1 MAIRYKVLGQK
12 SVTADT
18 EWNLYT
24 VNGTKDAVVSSIVV
38 ANRDPDNAAK
48 YRIAV
53 RQDNATL
60 TNDMY
65 IAYDIEINPATSIG
79 LSLGIT
85 MNTDDVLTVR
95 ANSSSVTFSAFGTE
109 IDA

>member
-12 SVTADT
+12 SPTANT

-24 VNGTKDAVVSSIVV
+24 VSGSKDAVVSSIVV
-38 ANRDPDNAAK
+38 ANRDPDNSAT

-53 RQDNATL
+53 RQDGATL

-65 IAYDIEINPATSIG
+65 LAYDVQITPASSVA
-79 LSLGIT
+79 LSLGLT
-85 MNTDDVLTVR
+85 LNTDDVLTVR
-95 ANSSSVTFSAFGTE
+95 ASSSNVTFSAFGTE